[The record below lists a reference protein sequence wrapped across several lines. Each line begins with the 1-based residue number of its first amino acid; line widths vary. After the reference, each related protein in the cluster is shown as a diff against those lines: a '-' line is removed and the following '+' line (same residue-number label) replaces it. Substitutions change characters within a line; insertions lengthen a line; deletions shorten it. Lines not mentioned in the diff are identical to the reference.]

1 MLMDISLSSGAI
13 FGLDTWAKT
22 AKISPV
28 VQVPG
33 GPNWEVG
40 PGMEALEIVG
50 DDKSWPEGSPG
61 EKAIS
66 LNRGINDAPV

>member
-1 MLMDISLSSGAI
+1 MLKVDMSLSSGAI

-33 GPNWEVG
+33 GPNWEEPTSVG
-40 PGMEALEIVG
+40 TGMEALGTVG
-50 DDKSWPEGSPG
+50 D
-61 EKAIS
+61 
-66 LNRGINDAPV
+66 